1 MNAESILKGLN
12 DGQKAAVMHINGPA
26 LTTATAGA
34 GKTRVIVA
42 RTSYMI
48 ANGVDPSN
56 ILLTTFTNKAA
67 NEMKERIVDKVG
79 DKGRRITVGT
89 YHSVCNR
96 ILRQYADRLDYTK
109 TFTIMDEN
117 DTDKIIKQ
125 LSKAY
130 NIDSDLIKS
139 SISAFK
145 AHYKTPQQAMN
156 DATNDSEK
164 QVANMYQLYQDELK
178 RQMAMDFD
186 DLIFNTIKLLESF
199 ADIKEEINNR
209 WRYVSSDES
218 QDMSIA
224 DTR

>member
-89 YHSVCNR
+89 YHSVCRR
-96 ILRQYADRLDYTK
+96 ILLRYADKLNYVNNK
-109 TFTIMDEN
+109 FTVIDSEEQE
-117 DTDKIIKQ
+117 KIIKR
-125 LSKAY
+125 LCAIR
-130 NIDSDLIKS
+130 ID
-139 SISAFK
+139 
-145 AHYKTPQQAMN
+145 
-156 DATNDSEK
+156 
-164 QVANMYQLYQDELK
+164 K
-178 RQMAMDFD
+178 RRLNHACF
-186 DLIFNTIKLLESF
+186 IFICV
-199 ADIKEEINNR
+199 I
-209 WRYVSSDES
+209 Y
-218 QDMSIA
+218 
-224 DTR
+224 